1 MLNADAIF
9 PSGSLAWLVSSEDW
23 FDSSVFDTLKFRASY
38 GELGNQQIG
47 GSNLDVN
54 ISLLSEG
61 SAFYAFSG
69 SGGATAGAIIAI
81 QR

>member
-23 FDSSVFDTLKFRASY
+23 FDSSVFDTLKIRASY

-54 ISLLSEG
+54 ISILK
-61 SAFYAFSG
+61 
-69 SGGATAGAIIAI
+69 
-81 QR
+81 